1 RHSGDSRRRRRS
13 VRGCPQDR
21 GLDLP
26 LHAAL
31 AGCRAVHRYR
41 AHAATA
47 WLVSHQ
53 PGVEL
58 AGLAGRE
65 AEQQIELPRCDGVRL
80 IDALVADHE
89 MTVLGGAAGEGAVCG
104 EVPEKLFRQLSRALP
119 GLRTLL

>member
-1 RHSGDSRRRRRS
+1 RIQHDGGMRQRRRS
-13 VRGCPQDR
+13 VRRCPPDR
-21 GLDLP
+21 GFDLP
-26 LHAAL
+26 LHTVL

-89 MTVLGGAAGEGAVCG
+89 MTVPGGAAGEGAVCG
-104 EVPEKLFRQLSRALP
+104 
-119 GLRTLL
+119 